1 MQNGWVVPDVI
12 QADTDKYREDVLGWF
27 LRERVEVTKDGADS
41 LYSMHCKRQRPNG
54 ATRAGVP
61 NFGPKQI
68 HGTTAEVSAPRRGRP
83 NRSTYR
89 SLVDDHSDSLVA
101 MPDWPSMDPPPHHRV
116 V

>member
-1 MQNGWVVPDVI
+1 LTPSCQLAEKLADEAPGILRWVMIGALRYMQNGWVVPDVI

-41 LYSMHCKRQRPNG
+41 LYSMHCKRQRTNG

-68 HGTTAEVSAPRRGRP
+68 HYSRQRE
-83 NRSTYR
+83 
-89 SLVDDHSDSLVA
+89 
-101 MPDWPSMDPPPHHRV
+101 
-116 V
+116 